1 MSPSGSENL
10 PDTLRV
16 AEEPP
21 TCKVTSEMYPTAVGA
36 LFGWGG
42 GGFSTVAVK
51 SCVAVRPPGS
61 LAVTTILPVVP
72 AATGAIVTVL
82 PEMLT
87 VTVDVSGSFTE

>member
-21 TCKVTSEMYPTAVGA
+21 TCKVTSEMYPTAVGT
-36 LFGWGG
+36 LFGGG
-42 GGFSTVAVK
+42 VFSTVTLK

-61 LAVTTILPVVP
+61 SAVTTIFDVLPT
-72 AATGAIVTVL
+72 ATGATVTVL
-82 PEMLT
+82 PKMLT
-87 VTVDVSGSFTE
+87 VATAGLGLFTE